1 MLFPKRL
8 HPFLLLLTFTSTKQY
23 QMSDFKIRAY
33 GLQEL
38 AMLYFPNS
46 TPQSASNQLR
56 KWMKKEQL
64 LVKLLEAGYVSG
76 QKILTPRQVEV
87 ITGHVGEP

>member
-1 MLFPKRL
+1 M
-8 HPFLLLLTFTSTKQY
+8 HPFLFMLTFTSTKY
-23 QMSDFKIRAY
+23 ILMDKFKIRAY

-46 TPQSASNQLR
+46 TPQSASNQLK
-56 KWMKKEQL
+56 KWMKKEPL
-64 LVKLLEAGYVSG
+64 FAKLLNARYTSG

>member
-1 MLFPKRL
+1 M
-8 HPFLLLLTFTSTKQY
+8 LTFTSTKQF
-23 QMSDFKIRAY
+23 QMDNFKIRAY

-46 TPQSASNQLR
+46 TPQSASNQLK
-56 KWMKKEQL
+56 KWMKKEPLQA
-64 LVKLLEAGYVSG
+64 KLLDAGYTSG

-87 ITGHVGEP
+87 IVGHVGEPYYDS